1 MVRKLSW
8 VAVVLGTLAGLL
20 IGGVLLYF
28 FLSWLVPKEY
38 MIWDADWW

>member
-20 IGGVLLYF
+20 IGGALLYLF
-28 FLSWLVPKEY
+28 FGWQVSSEY
-38 MIWDADWW
+38 MIWDGNW